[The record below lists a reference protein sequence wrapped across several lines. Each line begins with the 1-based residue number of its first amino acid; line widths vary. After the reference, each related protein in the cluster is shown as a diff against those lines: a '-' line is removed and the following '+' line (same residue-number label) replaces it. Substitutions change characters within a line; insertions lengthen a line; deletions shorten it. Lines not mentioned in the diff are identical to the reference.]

1 MSKII
6 IGTAITLNGVME
18 SPEKWQ
24 FPFYSNDISE
34 YEIEQVHLS
43 DALLLGRKTYEMFS
57 SFWPTR
63 TNNEYGIADKFNSTK
78 KYVVS
83 TSLKEASWNNSE
95 IISNN
100 IIERITQLKK
110 ASGNF
115 ISVVGSQQL
124 VATLIQNNLADEI
137 RLMVN
142 PVILCSGKILFENI
156 NIDKTL
162 KLIDTKTFSSGVVLL
177 VYQPTVGN

>member
-6 IGTAITLNGVME
+6 VGTAITLNGVME

-57 SFWPTR
+57 QFWPGR
-63 TNNEYGIADKFNSTK
+63 TNNKYGIADKFNSTK

-83 TSLKEASWNNSE
+83 TTLRAASWNNSE

-100 IIERITQLKK
+100 ISERISDLKK
-110 ASGNF
+110 LTGNF

-124 VATLIQNNLADEI
+124 VTTLIENNLADEI

-142 PVILCSGKILFENI
+142 PIILSSGKTLFENI

-162 KLIDTKTFSSGVVLL
+162 KLTNTKRFSSGVILL
-177 VYQPTVGN
+177 TYQPVVN